1 MSDDSIEESELMNV
15 SLAIPD
21 PLRGSGRL
29 FLWARDAEGLQ
40 KNRGIADACG
50 VPFDEFD
57 EDHCLAVHVTKD
69 DIINF
74 LGQLRR
80 ELDARLLQE
89 TRALFKPGTG
99 DPTMS
104 DFPRADTLRT
114 FIVFARGKW
123 LGEIMSEE
131 RLLVHYQPIVESAE
145 PNSVY
150 AHEALARA
158 RSRDGEIIEP
168 LRMLS
173 AARDAG
179 LLSVFDS
186 SVHELAVRGRADA
199 RASGRLFLNLSPL
212 TTADPNFQL
221 EHFRR
226 LCRLYR
232 MPPTDLVFEVTE
244 RDHPLDVASLTRFF
258 REAQEEG
265 FGVAI
270 DDFGEGASNINLLN
284 QLRPDIVKLDIGQT
298 RDIHRDKWRSTV
310 VRKILEA
317 TQALDI
323 DVVAEGIEQ
332 PEELEWF
339 RENGARWVQGFLT
352 GRPDELP
359 RDTQDLAA
367 D

>member
-1 MSDDSIEESELMNV
+1 MNV

-29 FLWARDAEGLQ
+29 FLWARDEGDLDQ
-40 KNRGIADACG
+40 MVTIASGCSLKVDA
-50 VPFDEFD
+50 F
-57 EDHCLAVHVTKD
+57 EDDRCLAVHVSKD
-69 DIINF
+69 EIINF
-74 LGQLRR
+74 LSQLRSA
-80 ELDARLLQE
+80 LSAQSLQE
-89 TRALFKPGTG
+89 TRALFKPGVG
-99 DPTMS
+99 QPTLA

-123 LGEIMSEE
+123 LGEILSEE
-131 RLLVHYQPIVESAE
+131 RLLVHYQPIVQVENPSL
-145 PNSVY
+145 VY

-158 RSRDGEIIEP
+158 RSRDGDLIEP

-179 LLSVFDS
+179 LLAVFDS
-186 SVHELAVRGRADA
+186 AVHELAVRGWADA
-199 RASGRLFLNLSPL
+199 QAVGRLFLNLSPR
-212 TTADPNFQL
+212 TTTDPNFQL

-232 MPPTDLVFEVTE
+232 LSPSSLVFEITE
-244 RDHPLDVASLTRFF
+244 RDHVLEVETLTRFF

-270 DDFGEGASNINLLN
+270 DDFGEGSSNHNFLN
-284 QLRPDIVKLDIGQT
+284 QLRPDIVKLDIVQT
-298 RDIHRDKWRSTV
+298 RDIHRDEWKSVW

-317 TQALDI
+317 TSQLGI

-339 RENGARWVQGFLT
+339 RAHGAKYVQGFLT

-359 RDTQDLAA
+359 RDTQDLAR